1 MKKISEKEFINILK
15 TMVGKKVYIQMNGT
29 IRIRKV
35 INDLEC
41 TIKNNLITL
50 FDNTTN
56 EYVLFDLN
64 EAYKTMSNN
73 TSDKLQVNI
82 DSLDNDTVLII
93 TI

>member
-41 TIKNNLITL
+41 SIKNNLITL

-73 TSDKLQVNI
+73 TNDKLQVNI

>member
-1 MKKISEKEFINILK
+1 MEKISEKEFINILK

-41 TIKNNLITL
+41 SIKNNLITL
-50 FDNTTN
+50 FDTTTN

-73 TSDKLQVNI
+73 TNDKLQVNI

>member
-1 MKKISEKEFINILK
+1 MEKISEKEFINILK

-64 EAYKTMSNN
+64 EAYKTMANN
-73 TSDKLQVNI
+73 TNDKIQVNI
-82 DSLDNDTVLII
+82 DSSRSLWYY
-93 TI
+93 

>member
-1 MKKISEKEFINILK
+1 MEKISEKEFINILK
-15 TMVGKKVYIQMNGT
+15 TMLGKKVYIQMNGT

-64 EAYKTMSNN
+64 EAYKTMANITN
-73 TSDKLQVNI
+73 DKIQVNI